1 MRNYARVQY
10 RGIYPGVDLLYY
22 GNQHQLEYDFILAP
36 GADPDQIR
44 LSVAGARRVEL
55 DAQGNL
61 LLATDQGEVVLRK
74 PLVYQ
79 QLGDTRREVAGNFRV
94 EGQEVSFAIGDYDRN
109 RQLVI
114 DPTLNYATYLGRSV
128 NDKVNAIAL
137 GSDGSTYVA
146 GIAPAITSGGQDEAF
161 VAHISTDGK
170 QLLYMAYLGASGA
183 TDARGIAVD
192 PSGNAYITGET
203 KATDFP
209 ALNSLQSSCSLN
221 ASRQCVGD
229 AYLAKLNSDG
239 SLNYATFLGGSGE
252 DAGNALALD
261 AAGNIYITGS
271 TGSTDFPVFHPAQA
285 TTGGNGDAFIAKIS
299 SDGQHVLYAT
309 YLGGSGNDEAL
320 GIAIDANSNV
330 YVTGQT
336 LSPDFPTENAFQ
348 ARCLPGTSNQCLG
361 EAFVTK
367 LSSDGSSLVY
377 STYLG
382 GSGGDSANAIAVD
395 NLGQV
400 YVAGQTLSI
409 DFPLASSLQAA
420 AGGKS
425 EAFVTKFLPN
435 GAGLVYSTF
444 LGGSGDDVAT
454 SIAVDSHGNAFV
466 SGYTDSVNFPT
477 QSPLQSACQKDSTGA
492 CSQDA
497 FLAVMNSSGSALKFS
512 TYLGGTG
519 ADEGKGIVLDTKGSA
534 YLGGASTSAD
544 FPTAQPIVVPSGV
557 SPKVLQS
564 SSQVSSATTG
574 ASTVSLPSN
583 LSGGGVV
590 AMVSGLPNADASEAC
605 TGTISWVG
613 TAGDNQWTTATNWST
628 GVLPVSTDSVC
639 IGTSFAS
646 ATINVGTISSTTNQT
661 ITNLVSNANIAFT
674 SGPLMVTSGAA
685 FVNAL
690 SITNGTLTLNGTSGS
705 SVGGTMTQSAGTL
718 TGTDTLAVAGLL
730 TWSGGTESGTGTTTA
745 NGTTM
750 VNRVATAVVFPPSS
764 NVSLTGRTFTNNGLA
779 VWQTGTA
786 GQFVFGSGAQ
796 WNNAVGSTWNFQND
810 TSIVNGGGTGIAFN
824 NSGTFEKTGTSTTA
838 ATSAVNNPIAF
849 NNTGTVA
856 ASAGTLSF
864 GGGGTCGS
872 TCAGSWTV
880 NSGATLQY
888 SSLTF
893 ALSGTI
899 GGSAATQGGGTVSFS
914 GATVNYTGSSY
925 NIAGGTVASGGTANF
940 TAPGVVTNAG
950 PLTISGG
957 TLNFSTGNAIAT
969 TTMNQSAGTLAG
981 TDALTIS
988 GLLTWSGGTESGTGT
1003 TTANGTTMVNGVA
1016 TAVVF
1021 PPSSNVSLTGRTFT
1035 NNGLAVW
1042 QTGTAGQFVFGS
1054 GAQWTNAAS
1063 STWNFQ
1069 NDTSLVNG
1077 GGTGQAFNNSGI
1089 FEKTGSN
1096 STSTA

>member
-1 MRNYARVQY
+1 M
-10 RGIYPGVDLLYY
+10 
-22 GNQHQLEYDFILAP
+22 
-36 GADPDQIR
+36 
-44 LSVAGARRVEL
+44 AGARRVGSH
-55 DAQGNL
+55 AQGNL

-114 DPTLNYATYLGRSV
+114 DPTLNYADLSGTQRDGQGERNRSRFAYQHVRRGDSAGDHFWRAGRSFCGPHFSRR
-128 NDKVNAIAL
+128 KAIAL
-137 GSDGSTYVA
+137 HGVLGCKRGHDG
-146 GIAPAITSGGQDEAF
+146 
-161 VAHISTDGK
+161 H
-170 QLLYMAYLGASGA
+170 
-183 TDARGIAVD
+183 GIAVD

-674 SGPLMVTSGAA
+674 SGPLMVTSGA
-685 FVNAL
+685 
-690 SITNGTLTLNGTSGS
+690 
-705 SVGGTMTQSAGTL
+705 
-718 TGTDTLAVAGLL
+718 
-730 TWSGGTESGTGTTTA
+730 
-745 NGTTM
+745 
-750 VNRVATAVVFPPSS
+750 
-764 NVSLTGRTFTNNGLA
+764 
-779 VWQTGTA
+779 
-786 GQFVFGSGAQ
+786 QFC
-796 WNNAVGSTWNFQND
+796 
-810 TSIVNGGGTGIAFN
+810 
-824 NSGTFEKTGTSTTA
+824 E
-838 ATSAVNNPIAF
+838 
-849 NNTGTVA
+849 
-856 ASAGTLSF
+856 
-864 GGGGTCGS
+864 C
-872 TCAGSWTV
+872 
-880 NSGATLQY
+880 
-888 SSLTF
+888 
-893 ALSGTI
+893 
-899 GGSAATQGGGTVSFS
+899 
-914 GATVNYTGSSY
+914 
-925 NIAGGTVASGGTANF
+925 
-940 TAPGVVTNAG
+940 
-950 PLTISGG
+950 PL
-957 TLNFSTGNAIAT
+957 
-969 TTMNQSAGTLAG
+969 
-981 TDALTIS
+981 DH
-988 GLLTWSGGTESGTGT
+988 
-1003 TTANGTTMVNGVA
+1003 
-1016 TAVVF
+1016 
-1021 PPSSNVSLTGRTFT
+1021 
-1035 NNGLAVW
+1035 
-1042 QTGTAGQFVFGS
+1042 
-1054 GAQWTNAAS
+1054 
-1063 STWNFQ
+1063 
-1069 NDTSLVNG
+1069 
-1077 GGTGQAFNNSGI
+1077 
-1089 FEKTGSN
+1089 
-1096 STSTA
+1096 